1 MNIQALD
8 ILALAIGVVSILC
21 DIKDHN
27 SSLKNK
33 KGPKTSE

>member
-1 MNIQALD
+1 MNIKALN
-8 ILALAIGVVSILC
+8 ILALAIGIVSIMC

-33 KGPKTSE
+33 KRPTRSQ